1 MKKIITGIAAFALA
15 VMVFAESSLPAFAMN
30 KSYTYNYDFWGDV
43 QNSPD
48 FYSVQEVYTTT
59 ELGLDKPLKNPQGM
73 FAFGNSLYVCDTGN
87 NRIIELERTETGE
100 LVFKRSI
107 EEFKFNPRLVQKKEG
122 EEDKEVPVVEITTF
136 NAPSDINISQD
147 GEMFIADK
155 GNARILKLDQDLNYL
170 MQFNIPN
177 DPSIEE
183 NTSFQPNKLAIDTA
197 GRVYCVATGINKGL
211 IKYEANGEFSQFLGA
226 TEVSYNFLEYL
237 KKRFATQ
244 AQREKMT
251 SFVPTEYDNIYMDYE
266 GFVYACIGSVS
277 EEDLKAGTVN
287 AVRRLNMLGQDILVR
302 NGEFPV
308 YGDIYM
314 GTGGGVTGP
323 SRFIDVTAFE
333 NDVYVCLD
341 SNRGRLFGY
350 DDQGELVFAFGGNGN
365 HSGYFRKP
373 SAIEHIGTD
382 LYVLDSLDCSITVFA
397 TTEFGDL
404 VYNAMDQFD
413 KGEYDASEQSW
424 IKAKELNGNYNLAYI
439 GIGRALLRQ
448 EKYKEAM
455 EYFELKYDPEN
466 YSKAFKQYRKIWV
479 EENIGMVTV
488 ALILIILVPFGI
500 GKVRRIKREIDMADI
515 FRI

>member
-30 KSYTYNYDFWGDV
+30 KSYTYNYDYWGDV

-48 FYSVQEVYTTT
+48 FYSIQEVYTTIK
-59 ELGLDKPLKNPQGM
+59 LGLDKPLKSPQGL
-73 FAFGNSLYVCDTGN
+73 FSFGNSLYVCDTGN
-87 NRIIELERTETGE
+87 NRIVELERTETGE
-100 LVFKRSI
+100 LVFVRSI
-107 EEFKFNPRLVQKKEG
+107 EEFKGNL
-122 EEDKEVPVVEITTF
+122 EVTTF
-136 NAPSDINISQD
+136 NGPTDINISEEGD
-147 GEMFIADK
+147 MYIADK
-155 GNARILKLDQDLNYL
+155 GNGRILKLDKDLNFVMEYT
-170 MQFNIPN
+170 IPD
-177 DPSIEE
+177 DPSIDA
-183 NTSFQPNKLAIDTA
+183 NTTFQPNKLAIDTA

-211 IKYEANGEFSQFLGA
+211 IKYETDGKFSQFLGA

-237 KKRFATQ
+237 KKKFATQ

-266 GFVYACIGSVS
+266 GFVYACIGSVK

-287 AVRRLNMLGQDILVR
+287 AVRRLNMMGQDILVR

-365 HSGYFRKP
+365 HDGHFRQP

-382 LYVLDSLDCSITVFA
+382 LYVLDTLGCSITVF
-397 TTEFGDL
+397 TLTEFGNL
-404 VYNAMDQFD
+404 VYDAMAQFD
-413 KGEYDASEQSW
+413 MGEYDASEQSW

-448 EKYKEAM
+448 EKYKDAM
-455 EYFELKYDPEN
+455 EYFELKYDREN
-466 YSKAFKQYRKIWV
+466 YSKAFKQYRKIWI
-479 EENIGMVTV
+479 EENIGIVTV
-488 ALILIILVPFGI
+488 VIVLLFLVPLGI
-500 GKVRRIKREIDMADI
+500 GKVRKIKREIDMADI
-515 FRI
+515 FKI

>member
-1 MKKIITGIAAFALA
+1 MKRIIAGFAAFALA
-15 VMVFAESSLPAFAMN
+15 VTVFVGSSIPANAMV

-48 FYSVQEVYTTT
+48 FYSVQEVYTNT
-59 ELGLDKPLKNPQGM
+59 ELGLDKPLRSPQGM
-73 FAFGNSLYVCDTGN
+73 FAIDNSLYVCDTGN
-87 NRIIELERTETGE
+87 NRIVELQRAENGE
-100 LVFKRSI
+100 LTFVRSI
-107 EEFKFNPRLVQKKEG
+107 EEFKGNL
-122 EEDKEVPVVEITTF
+122 EVLTF
-136 NAPSDINISQD
+136 NGPTDINISAEGD
-147 GEMFIADK
+147 MYIADK
-155 GNARILKLDQDLNYL
+155 GNARILKLDKNLNFVREYG
-170 MQFNIPN
+170 IPD
-177 DPSIEE
+177 DPSLDE
-183 NTSFQPNKLAIDTA
+183 NTTFQPHKLAIDTA

-211 IKYEANGEFSQFLGA
+211 IKYETDGKFSQFMGA

-237 KKRFATQ
+237 KKKFATQ
-244 AQREKMT
+244 AQREKMI
-251 SFVPTEYDNIYMDYE
+251 SFVPTEYDNIFMDYE
-266 GFVYACIGSVS
+266 GFVYACIGSVK

-287 AVRRLNMLGQDILVR
+287 AVRRLNMMGQDILVR

-323 SRFIDVTAFE
+323 SRFVDVTAFE

-365 HSGYFRKP
+365 HNGKFRQP
-373 SAIEHIGTD
+373 SAIEHIGSD
-382 LYVLDSLDCSITVFA
+382 LYVLDTLGCSITVF
-397 TTEFGDL
+397 TITEFGNL
-404 VYNAMDQFD
+404 VFNAMEQFD

-479 EENIGMVTV
+479 EENIGTV
-488 ALILIILVPFGI
+488 AVVLILLILIPFGI
-500 GKVRRIKREIDMADI
+500 GKVKRIKREIDMADI

>member
-15 VMVFAESSLPAFAMN
+15 AMVFAESTLPAFAMN
-30 KSYTYNYDFWGDV
+30 KSYTYNYDYWGDV

-48 FYSVQEVYTTT
+48 FYSVQNVYTTT
-59 ELGLDKPLKNPQGM
+59 ELGLDKPMKTPQGLY
-73 FAFGNSLYVCDTGN
+73 AFGDSLYVCDTGN
-87 NRIIELERTETGE
+87 NRIIELSRGE
-100 LVFKRSI
+100 SGTLSVVRYI
-107 EEFKFNPRLVQKKEG
+107 DEFKGDL
-122 EEDKEVPVVEITTF
+122 EVTTF
-136 NAPSDINISQD
+136 SSPTDVAISEEGD
-147 GEMFIADK
+147 MYIADK
-155 GNARILKLDQDLNYL
+155 GNARILKLDKDLNYV
-170 MQFNIPN
+170 MQFNIPV
-177 DPSIEE
+177 DASIEE
-183 NTSFQPNKLAIDTA
+183 NTTFQPNKLAIDTA

-211 IKYEANGEFSQFLGA
+211 IKYEPDGTFSQFLGA

-244 AQREKMT
+244 AQREKMV

-266 GFVYACIGSVS
+266 GFIYACIGSVK

-287 AVRRLNMLGQDILVR
+287 AVRRLNMMGQDILVR

-314 GTGGGVTGP
+314 GNGGGVTGP
-323 SRFIDVTAFE
+323 SRFTDVTCFD

-341 SNRGRLFGY
+341 KNRGRLFGY

-365 HSGYFRKP
+365 HDGYFRQP
-373 SAIEHIGTD
+373 TAIEHIGTD
-382 LYVLDSLDCSITVFA
+382 LYVLDGLSCSITVFA
-397 TTEFGDL
+397 TTEFGQY
-404 VYNAMDQFD
+404 VYDAMEQFD

-455 EYFELKYDPEN
+455 EYFELKYDADN
-466 YSKAFKQYRKIWV
+466 YSKAYKQYRKIWI
-479 EENIGMVTV
+479 EENIG
-488 ALILIILVPFGI
+488 LIVLVIVLVFLVPLGI
-500 GKVRRIKREIDMADI
+500 GKVRSIKREIDMADI
-515 FRI
+515 FRV